1 MYKKERKPLI
11 HRLQNLFIFEIQMRK
26 KIAQSLTKSND
37 KIQWRGTETQRIEAF
52 SDSVFAFALTL
63 LVVSLEVPKTF
74 AQLKGIL
81 GGFVAFGVSFVLLF
95 QVWYYQN
102 LFFRRFGLKDIK
114 TIVLN
119 GALLF
124 TVLFYVYP
132 LKFLFSLFL
141 FSNDS
146 SVIAPHEV
154 PMLMLVY
161 GIGFSTI
168 FSLFALMYRN
178 AAKQAVTI
186 GLNKPELFATQTQ
199 QRIFTWYVV
208 VGVFAIV
215 CAFIVPQKFSGATG
229 ALYGLVGL
237 VEGVIRKRREKLAT
251 KKFNS

>member
-1 MYKKERKPLI
+1 
-11 HRLQNLFIFEIQMRK
+11 MRK
-26 KIAQSLTKSND
+26 KVAQSLTKSND
-37 KIQWRGTETQRIEAF
+37 KILWRGTETQRIEAF

-74 AQLKGIL
+74 SQLKDIL
-81 GGFVAFGVSFVLLF
+81 GGFVAFGISFLLLF

-141 FSNDS
+141 FSTDAAAIS
-146 SVIAPHEV
+146 PHEV
-154 PMLMLVY
+154 PLLMLVY
-161 GIGFSTI
+161 GIGFCAI
-168 FSLFALMYRN
+168 FGLFALMYRN
-178 AAKQAVTI
+178 AAKQADII
-186 GLNKPELFATQTQ
+186 GLSKAELFATHTQ
-199 QRIFTWYVV
+199 QQVFVWYFII
-208 VGVFAIV
+208 GVFTVV

-229 ALYGLVGL
+229 MLYGLVGL
-237 VEGVIRKRREKLAT
+237 AESIISSRRGKLAA
-251 KKFNS
+251 KKFPAK